1 MRVSMRSDGGPGA
14 DYPRL
19 SRAFPGGVVPSLP
32 GEAARLLAQSG
43 APD

>member
-1 MRVSMRSDGGPGA
+1 MGRGRTIPGSPA
-14 DYPRL
+14 THPRL

-32 GEAARLLAQSG
+32 GAAARLLAESG